1 MSETTTATSGLTSQY
16 AAQVAGDLE
25 RNVKEQERISAEITA
40 LQEQLA
46 TLQHDHAVLVTMQNA
61 LGVPTAP
68 VEPVAAPDSAT
79 VPAPRKKS
87 PAGSGTGRQP
97 QAKKKAAAG
106 QTRAT
111 DRKTAGK
118 KAAGKKTEAGKAE
131 TTKTATTKTE
141 AAQPTLVE
149 LVRAHLSEQSEP
161 RSAAEVADALGK
173 AHPERGIKTTVV
185 RSTLE
190 GLVAKK
196 HAQRTKQGTAVFY
209 TAPDAAEPTTAIKA
223 EDGPE
228 EAGKAAK

>member
-1 MSETTTATSGLTSQY
+1 MSETTTATSELTSQY

-61 LGVPTAP
+61 LGIPTAP
-68 VEPVAAPDSAT
+68 VEPVAAPESAT

-87 PAGSGTGRQP
+87 TAGTGTGKQP

-106 QTRAT
+106 RTRT
-111 DRKTAGK
+111 TGRKAVGK
-118 KAAGKKTEAGKAE
+118 KAAGKETEATKAE
-131 TTKTATTKTE
+131 TSKTELGKTE
-141 AAQPTLVE
+141 AAKTGQPTLVE

-161 RSAAEVADALGK
+161 RSAAEVAGALGE

-190 GLVAKK
+190 GLVAKNQ
-196 HAQRTKQGTAVFY
+196 AQRTKQGTAVFY
-209 TAPDAAEPTTAIKA
+209 TAPDAADTTTANEA

-228 EAGKAAK
+228 QNQ

>member
-1 MSETTTATSGLTSQY
+1 MSETTTATSELTSQY

-25 RNVKEQERISAEITA
+25 RNVKEQERVSAEIAA

-61 LGVPTAP
+61 LGIPTGP
-68 VEPVAAPDSAT
+68 VEPVAAPESAT

-106 QTRAT
+106 QTRT
-111 DRKTAGK
+111 TGRKTAGK
-118 KAAGKKTEAGKAE
+118 KAADKKTEATKAE
-131 TTKTATTKTE
+131 PAKTE
-141 AAQPTLVE
+141 ATKTGQPTLVE

-161 RSAAEVADALGK
+161 RSAAEVADALGE
-173 AHPERGIKTTVV
+173 AHPERGIKATVV

-196 HAQRTKQGTAVFY
+196 QAQRTKQGTAVFY
-209 TAPDAAEPTTAIKA
+209 TAPDAAEPTTANEA
-223 EDGPE
+223 EDRPE
-228 EAGKAAK
+228 QDR

>member
-1 MSETTTATSGLTSQY
+1 MSETTTATSELTSQY

-25 RNVKEQERISAEITA
+25 RNVKEQERISAEIAA

-61 LGVPTAP
+61 LGIPTAP
-68 VEPVAAPDSAT
+68 VEPVAVPESAT

-106 QTRAT
+106 QTRT
-111 DRKTAGK
+111 TGRKTAGK
-118 KAAGKKTEAGKAE
+118 KAAGKKADATQAE
-131 TTKTATTKTE
+131 TVKTE
-141 AAQPTLVE
+141 ATKAGQPTLVE
-149 LVRAHLSEQSEP
+149 LVRAHLGEQSEP

-196 HAQRTKQGTAVFY
+196 QAQRTKQGTAVFY
-209 TAPDAAEPTTAIKA
+209 TAPDTAEPTTANGA
-223 EDGPE
+223 EDRPE
-228 EAGKAAK
+228 QDR